1 MEFISIPPGE
11 FVMGCSQGDGEC
23 DDAERPAHRARI
35 TKGFEIGKYEVTQ
48 AQWEAV
54 MGSNPSEFKGA
65 DRPVENVSW
74 EDAQQFL
81 SRLNARGDGY
91 RYRLPTEAEW
101 EYAARAGTTGKY
113 YGELDEIAW
122 YDGNSGGRT
131 HPVGQKKPNAWGV
144 YDMSGNVWEWCS
156 DWYDENYYGNSPG
169 ADPRGPASGQARSL
183 RGGSWSFSLRS
194 LRVSSRYRAQP
205 FYQINDFGFRCV
217 RGR

>member
-1 MEFISIPPGE
+1 
-11 FVMGCSQGDGEC
+11 V
-23 DDAERPAHRARI
+23 RI
-35 TKGFEIGKYEVTQ
+35 TKGFEMGKYEVTQ

-65 DRPVENVSW
+65 DRPVEQVSW

-122 YDGNSGGRT
+122 YKGNFGGQT
-131 HPVGQKKPNAWGV
+131 HPVGQKKPNAWGLH
-144 YDMSGNVWEWCS
+144 DMLGNVWEWCW
-156 DWYDENYYGNSPG
+156 DWYDVNYYGNSPE
-169 ADPRGPASGQARSL
+169 ADPRGPASGQALSL
-183 RGGSWSFSLRS
+183 RGGSWGNFPRY
-194 LRVSSRYRAQP
+194 LRVSVRISGGPLNRNNY
-205 FYQINDFGFRCV
+205 FGFRCV
-217 RGR
+217 RER